1 MGLLDVIKKIP
12 SAKEVKGSFG
22 EYLTKYYSK
31 LVLDGLVIHD
41 VLIDG
46 EDGYTSQLDLVIVGL
61 KGVYVVEVKFYEEAR
76 IYGDGNK
83 SKWYYYRGGK
93 KFDIYSPFKQ
103 NKKHIEYLKEFLKEF
118 GDVPFF
124 SILAILCDD
133 VKVTNI
139 NDDIENP
146 DTVVITGLNVLQE
159 AIQKIAENRPIVF
172 DEAKKQE
179 IYDYIVNN
187 QHKGKEARE
196 KHKGNVK
203 GYKDNKEELKQR
215 KICPYCKTE
224 LILRKGKYGEF
235 YGCSNYPKCRYTLKT
250 DEQINK

>member
-1 MGLLDVIKKIP
+1 MGLLDVLKKIP
-12 SAKEVKGSFG
+12 SAKELKGGFG

-46 EDGYTSQLDLVIVGL
+46 EDGYTSQIDLVIVDL
-61 KGVYVVEVKFYEEAR
+61 KGVYVVEVKFFEDAR
-76 IYGDGNK
+76 IYGDGKK

-93 KFDIYSPFKQ
+93 KFEIYSPLKQ
-103 NKKHIEYLKEFLKEF
+103 NKKHIEYLKVFLKDF
-118 GDVPFF
+118 GDVPCF
-124 SILAILCDD
+124 SVLVILCDD

-139 NDDIENP
+139 NNDIDNP
-146 DTVVITGLNVLQE
+146 DTIVLTGLNVLQD
-159 AIQKIAENRPIVF
+159 AISVIGKNKPVVF

-179 IYDYIVNN
+179 IYDYIINN
-187 QHKGKEARE
+187 QHQGKEARQE
-196 KHKGNVK
+196 HKEQVK
-203 GYKDNKEELKQR
+203 AYKNNEGELKKQ

-224 LILRKGKYGEF
+224 LVLRKGKYGEF

-250 DEQINK
+250 DK